1 MLGRRTARLAIGFAA
16 TVVAAMMLL
25 LVGSSGAYAHGYTTT
40 PTSRAYFCK
49 LGQATN
55 CGPIQWEPQSVE
67 GPKGF
72 PNGGPADTK
81 LCSAGLSQFA
91 QLDDQRGGAWPVNNV
106 TAGSSYNINW
116 TLTAPHSTTD
126 FKYYITKPGWNQTA
140 KLTRSALNLTPI
152 KTVSY
157 GGAQPPFSVSHP
169 VTLPNLSGRHML
181 FAVWTINDTGNA
193 FYQCSDLNFR

>member
-1 MLGRRTARLAIGFAA
+1 MLGRRTMRVAVGFAA
-16 TVVAAMMLL
+16 TVVASMMLL
-25 LVGSSGAYAHGYTTT
+25 LAGSTGAYAHGYTTT

-55 CGPIQWEPQSVE
+55 CGSIQWEPQSVE

-116 TLTAPHSTTD
+116 YLTAPHSTTD

-152 KTVSY
+152 KSFPYNGSRPSNNT
-157 GGAQPPFSVSHP
+157 SHN

-181 FAVWTINDTGNA
+181 FAVWTIADTSNA